1 MTELDRSSSE
11 ALNQNCYCIGTDAGA
26 MGRHLEALKLRHG
39 FPASGTTLFS
49 ELPVFVTAEEVRDME
64 AIVAAVT
71 RTVNSDTWRQ
81 TLLRDAPAIDQV
93 RSSTPVFMGFD
104 FHLSAEGPK
113 LIEINTNAGGALLC
127 AECGRFE
134 MRLAGF
140 DSRCLVPAFATQA
153 ARSQYADHFLRQFEQ
168 RFGHRPER
176 IAIVDDTPAQQ
187 PLHSEFLLFQE
198 LFTSAGIDAVI
209 ADAAALSWTGAAL
222 LADGKPVDL
231 VYNRVTDFQL
241 EEPVHAAL
249 ASAVL
254 SGRVM
259 VTPDPQAHA
268 LQADKRNLARL
279 TDPDFLDA
287 TCVDAADR
295 ATLLRGIP
303 TTREVHGADAE
314 RWWAERDNWFF
325 KPVSGY
331 GGKGTY
337 RGSKI
342 TRKVLEQIL
351 RGGPG
356 GGYVAQ
362 EFVPPALRGTRP
374 EMAAAGQPLKFDI
387 RCYAFE
393 GRVNLLAARLYQGQT
408 TNFRTPGGGFAQV
421 FLVPETG
428 VCDGVDGL
436 ERPGGAGAATVS
448 NHPA

>member
-26 MGRHLEALKLRHG
+26 MGRHLQALELRHG
-39 FPASGTTLFS
+39 LPASGASLFS
-49 ELPVFVTAEEVRDME
+49 ELPVFVTAEEVREME
-64 AIVAAVT
+64 AVVAAVT
-71 RTVNSDTWRQ
+71 RTVTSPAWRQ
-81 TLLRDAPAIDQV
+81 ALLADAPAIDQMQ
-93 RSSTPVFMGFD
+93 SSIPVFMGFD
-104 FHLSAEGPK
+104 FHLSPEGPK

-127 AECGRFE
+127 AEGGRFE

-140 DSRCLVPAFATQA
+140 DSQCLIAPYATDA
-153 ARSQYADHFLRQFEQ
+153 ARSQYVDHFLRQFEH
-168 RFGHRPER
+168 RFGRRPER

-187 PLHSEFLLFQE
+187 PLRTEFLLFQE
-198 LFTSAGIDAVI
+198 LFAAAGIAAVI
-209 ADAAALSWTGAAL
+209 VDAADLSWTGEAL
-222 LADGKPVDL
+222 LANGQPVDL
-231 VYNRVTDFQL
+231 VYNRVTDFHL
-241 EEPVHAAL
+241 EEPAHAAL

-279 TDPDFLDA
+279 TDPAFLDSLP
-287 TCVDAADR
+287 VDPADR
-295 ATLLRGIP
+295 TTLLRGIP
-303 TTREVHGADAE
+303 ATREVHAADAE
-314 RWWAERDNWFF
+314 RWWNERDRWFF

-342 TRKVLEQIL
+342 TRKVFEQIL
-351 RGGPG
+351 QGGPR

-362 EFVPPALRGTRP
+362 AFVPPALRGTRP

-393 GRVNLLAARLYQGQT
+393 GHVNLLAARLYQGQT
-408 TNFRTPGGGFAQV
+408 TNFRTPGGGFAPV

-428 VCDGVDGL
+428 ACDNIDDVSC
-436 ERPGGAGAATVS
+436 PGNIGTVS
-448 NHPA
+448 ATATS